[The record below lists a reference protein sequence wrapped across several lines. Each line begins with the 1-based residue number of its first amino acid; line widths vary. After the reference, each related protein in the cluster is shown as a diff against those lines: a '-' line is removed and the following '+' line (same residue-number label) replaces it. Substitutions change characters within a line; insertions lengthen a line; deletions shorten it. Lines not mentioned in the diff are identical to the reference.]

1 MLGNNN
7 VGRGKHFFFF
17 FFVKEEII
25 RQVTGCQRQE
35 QEQ

>member
-25 RQVTGCQRQE
+25 REVTGCQRQE